1 MPVSAL
7 YILKLSV
14 CLAVLFLFY
23 RLMLHRLT
31 FYNFNRWYLLGSSM
45 FAFFIPLVDISP
57 VLQQQNLSANSVVQW
72 VPVLSNAPEVTSFTA
87 WNLIIII
94 LLAGM
99 GIMLIRLVFQ
109 FISFR
114 KMLNNAK
121 LICSSSAKVY
131 HVDENIIP
139 FSFGNSIFVNSYLHA
154 ENELTEIIRHEF
166 VHVRQVHSLDI
177 IVGEVLCLLNWY
189 NPFAWMLKKAIRQ
202 NLEFIADE
210 KVLQHG
216 INRKEYQYLL
226 LKVMGNNT
234 YSISNQFNFS
244 SLKKRI
250 VMMNKLKSTNMHL
263 VKFLFV
269 LPILGIIL
277 LSFRKQMDKSKT
289 VHIKND
295 AIVSY
300 DTIPPATKRPA
311 NVTGISISVK
321 TNKATVKFKNGTKEL
336 YDLNDDSQLK
346 IFKDKYGEL
355 PPPPPPP
362 KAPPPPPPPPPP
374 PKAPPLPS
382 VPQTPKNANGAI

>member
-1 MPVSAL
+1 MPVIAL

-23 RLMLHRLT
+23 RLALHRLT

-45 FAFFIPLVDISP
+45 LAFVIPLVDISP

-72 VPVLSNAPEVTSFTA
+72 VPVFSNVPAATTFTT
-87 WNLIIII
+87 WNLIII
-94 LLAGM
+94 LLLTGM
-99 GIMLIRLVFQ
+99 AIMLVRLVLQ
-109 FISFR
+109 FFSFK
-114 KMLNNAK
+114 KMLKNATVIWGGK
-121 LICSSSAKVY
+121 AKVY

-139 FSFGNSIFVNSYLHA
+139 FSFGQSIFVNSNLHT

-177 IVGEVLCLLNWY
+177 IVGELLCLLNWY

-216 INRKEYQYLL
+216 IERKEYQYLL

-234 YSISNQFNFS
+234 YSIANQFNFY

-250 VMMNKLKSTNMHL
+250 AMMNKLKSTNLHL

-277 LSFRKQMDKSKT
+277 LSFRKQLKKSETAQLKYDT
-289 VHIKND
+289 V
-295 AIVSY
+295 VSY
-300 DTIPPATKRPA
+300 DTIPPAKKRPA
-311 NVTGISISVK
+311 NVTGIGISIK
-321 TNKATVKFKNGTKEL
+321 TNKATVRFKDGTKEE
-336 YDLNDDSQLK
+336 YDLNDDSQIK

-355 PPPPPPP
+355 PPPPPTPKEPLPP
-362 KAPPPPPPPPPP
+362 PPPPLPPLPPLPPAPPPPP
-374 PKAPPLPS
+374 ALPGD
-382 VPQTPKNANGAI
+382 V